1 MKIPSARATQSGYSG
16 GLEQIQLQWEPVK
29 RRTFTVG
36 ELTGQIREI
45 LAGEFTGIRVTGEVS
60 GVRVPSSG
68 HCYFT
73 LKDQNAQL
81 QCVCYRQQLRYLRC
95 QPKDGLAVEARGSI
109 DVYEARGQYQL
120 IVETLDLAGLGALQ
134 LAFEQLKAKLEAEGL
149 FDAARKRKLPEF
161 PRRIGVVTSPTG
173 AVIRDILTV
182 LERRFPGLHI
192 RLYPAQVQG
201 EGSAE
206 SVCRAIEYFGAEPWA
221 EVVIVARGG
230 GSLEDLWTFN
240 EESVARAIAA
250 SPVPVIAA
258 VGHET
263 DFTIADFVADLR
275 APTPS
280 AAAELVIRPRGQVI
294 DQFLAHQRHMGQ
306 MVRLRLATSARRL
319 HEVGVDR
326 AAASLRRSIGRRQ
339 QRVDEFEYHLREQ
352 VRGALLVRRRRVEAL
367 GGRLAALDLRVAMA
381 RFRSRLGSARAALEA
396 SIKFRTAR
404 DRAALDG
411 VSGKLAALSP
421 LKILERGYAVVHNE
435 AGAIVKS
442 PADAPPGSAIRVRLG
457 QGELAAKVSRS
468 LRPRKSVQ

>member
-1 MKIPSARATQSGYSG
+1 M
-16 GLEQIQLQWEPVK
+16 EQIPLPWEPAK

-81 QCVCYRQQLRYLRC
+81 QCVCYRQQMRYLRC
-95 QPKDGLAVEARGSI
+95 QPKDGLAVLARGSI
-109 DVYEARGQYQL
+109 DVYEPRGQYQF
-120 IVETLDLAGLGALQ
+120 IVEALEPAGLGALQ
-134 LAFEQLKAKLEAEGL
+134 LAFEQLKAKLDAEGL

-161 PRRIGVVTSPTG
+161 PRRIGVVTSPAG
-173 AVIRDILTV
+173 AVVRDILTV
-182 LERRFPGLHI
+182 LERRFPGLHVRI
-192 RLYPAQVQG
+192 YPAQVQG

-206 SVCRAIEYFGAEPWA
+206 SVVRAIKYFGAEGWA

-250 SPVPVIAA
+250 CPVPVISA

-280 AAAELVIRPRGQVI
+280 AAAELAIRPRAQVL
-294 DQFLAHQRHMGQ
+294 DQFLAHERHMGQ
-306 MVRLRLATSARRL
+306 LVRLRLATSARRL
-319 HEVGVDR
+319 HEIGVER
-326 AAASLRRSIGRRQ
+326 AAASLRRAIGRRQ
-339 QRVDEFEYHLREQ
+339 QRVDEFEYQLRE
-352 VRGALLVRRRRVEAL
+352 RIGGALLARRRMVEDLA
-367 GGRLAALDLRVAMA
+367 GRLAALDMRVAMA
-381 RFRSRLGSARAALEA
+381 RFRSRLDAARASLVAG
-396 SIKFRTAR
+396 IKFRTAR

-411 VSGKLAALSP
+411 ASGRLAALSP
-421 LKILERGYAVVHNE
+421 LKILERGYAVVHNA

-442 PADAPPGSAIRVRLG
+442 PEDAPPGSAIRVRLG
-457 QGELAAKVSRS
+457 KGELAAKVSRS
-468 LRPRKSVQ
+468 LRQPKRVQ

>member
-1 MKIPSARATQSGYSG
+1 
-16 GLEQIQLQWEPVK
+16 LEQIQLQWEPVK
-29 RRTFTVG
+29 RRTWTVA

-45 LAGEFTGIRVTGEVS
+45 LAGEFTGILVAGEVS

-73 LKDQNAQL
+73 LKDRDAQL

-95 QPKDGLAVEARGSI
+95 QPKDGLAVLARGSI

-120 IVETLDLAGLGALQ
+120 IVEALEPAGLGALQ

-149 FDAARKRKLPEF
+149 FEPARKRKLPEF
-161 PRRIGVVTSPTG
+161 PRRIGVVTSPAG

-182 LERRFPGLHI
+182 LERRFPGLHV
-192 RLYPAQVQG
+192 RVYPAQVQG

-206 SVCRAIEYFGAEPWA
+206 SVCRAIEYFGEEAWA

-250 SPVPVIAA
+250 SPVPVISAI
-258 VGHET
+258 GHET

-280 AAAELVIRPRGQVI
+280 AAAELVIRPRAQVI
-294 DQFLAHQRHMGQ
+294 DQFVAHERHMGQ
-306 MVRLRLATSARRL
+306 MARLRLAASARRL
-319 HEVGVDR
+319 HEVGVER
-326 AAASLRRSIGRRQ
+326 AAASLRRAIGRRQ
-339 QRVDEFEYHLREQ
+339 QRVDEFDYHLREQ
-352 VRGALLVRRRRVEAL
+352 IRGTLLARRRTVEAL

-381 RFRSRLGSARAALEA
+381 RFRSRLAAARAALEA
-396 SIKFRTAR
+396 GIKLRTAR

-442 PADAPPGSAIRVRLG
+442 PEDAPPGSAIRVILG
-457 QGELAAKVSRS
+457 KGELAAKVSRS